1 MLEQRDV
8 AVNSLK
14 LVFILVSLSRERTAP
29 IPVSLKENGGMS
41 SVVVDVNKKVGVAS
55 VPSSP
60 NQRGMASVTVS
71 PNEQSP
77 QCVMHL
83 KLRV

>member
-14 LVFILVSLSRERTAP
+14 LVFILVSLSRERTTP
-29 IPVSLKENGGMS
+29 ISVSLKENGGLS
-41 SVVVDVNKKVGVAS
+41 SVVVNKKVGVAS